1 MANALPP
8 VSCKFPLCPGSQP
21 GACLG
26 CPDKKSIAD
35 HVAETVSKTVHAYQI
50 ARKVEDLAVDA
61 AAIRP
66 TRREIAIAITHLET
80 AAMFLNKAH
89 YAAKKE

>member
-1 MANALPP
+1 MPDEADDFTKP
-8 VSCKFPLCPGSQP
+8 VY
-21 GACLG
+21 
-26 CPDKKSIAD
+26 
-35 HVAETVSKTVHAYQI
+35 AYQV

-80 AAMFLNKAH
+80 AAMWLNKAH